1 MQYSMNAQP
10 NIEFIAKAAPW
21 CRVCARL
28 SYWWAVRPVA
38 TPAWQRGQM
47 LASICKVVPSLANRY
62 AVLSC
67 T

>member
-1 MQYSMNAQP
+1 MNAQP

-21 CRVCARL
+21 RGVRTRL

-38 TPAWQRGQM
+38 TPAWQRGQL
-47 LASICKVVPSLANRY
+47 LASICKDDPTLASRY